1 MSYNKYITQYTNHI
15 FDVNYIAL
23 SLLQIA
29 CILFPLVII
38 YGQPIF
44 LILTLPITSSF
55 IILFFVLQVCYYTI
69 KYCTLGDHNANR

>member
-38 YGQPIF
+38 YGQPNILNIDITYNIF
-44 LILTLPITSSF
+44 IYYSIFYFKNMLLYYQILHI
-55 IILFFVLQVCYYTI
+55 
-69 KYCTLGDHNANR
+69 R